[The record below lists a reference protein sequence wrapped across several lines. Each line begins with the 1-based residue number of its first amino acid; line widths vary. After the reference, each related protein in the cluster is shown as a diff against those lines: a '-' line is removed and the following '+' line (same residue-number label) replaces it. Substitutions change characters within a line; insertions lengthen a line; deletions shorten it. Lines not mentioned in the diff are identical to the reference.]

1 MTAEELRNRHMRTLF
16 DKEQRKSPS
25 LGGVIVMC
33 KTLKKLQSSE
43 TSEAR
48 FRAGAVGGCLVSRQK
63 AKVDASICL
72 IPGRLSLDS
81 LEFRAT
87 IDLE

>member
-1 MTAEELRNRHMRTLF
+1 MVRGQQAEAMELTAESLELLTDLRGRCFEPNR
-16 DKEQRKSPS
+16 
-25 LGGVIVMC
+25 
-33 KTLKKLQSSE
+33 
-43 TSEAR
+43 A
-48 FRAGAVGGCLVSRQK
+48 LVSGQK